1 MTPEGDPSLR
11 KKVEGDFPEDTL
23 NVAELVK
30 TLMKSFM
37 KSESN
42 YGAITDIETDM
53 NSIYDM
59 VRNYIDREELD
70 IYALRLEDRILLSKT
85 DAAFE
90 NLYEVI
96 RDRSQ
101 LQIKKDMIEIW
112 DDADNRIL
120 HLIIVPVRKHFPLD
134 YSTDKQKTNMIEEI
148 SSMTWQVS

>member
-11 KKVEGDFPEDTL
+11 KKVEGDFPEGTL

-53 NSIYDM
+53 DSIYDM
-59 VRNYIDREELD
+59 VSSYIGKEKLD
-70 IYALRLEDRILLSKT
+70 ICALRLGDRILLSKT
-85 DAAFE
+85 DVGFE

-96 RDRSQ
+96 RGRSQ

-134 YSTDKQKTNMIEEI
+134 YSTDKQKAKMVEEI

>member
-96 RDRSQ
+96 RDRSK

>member
-1 MTPEGDPSLR
+1 MTPEGDPGLG
-11 KKVEGDFPEDTL
+11 KKVEGDFPGSTL

-53 NSIYDM
+53 NSIYDV
-59 VRNYIDREELD
+59 VRNYINREELD
-70 IYALRLEDRILLSKT
+70 IYALRLGDRILLSKT

-96 RDRSQ
+96 RGRSQ

>member
-11 KKVEGDFPEDTL
+11 KKVEGDFPEGIL

-42 YGAITDIETDM
+42 YGAITDIETDI
-53 NSIYDM
+53 NSIYDI

-70 IYALRLEDRILLSKT
+70 IYALRLGDRILLSKT

-134 YSTDKQKTNMIEEI
+134 YSTDKQKAEMIEEI

>member
-1 MTPEGDPSLR
+1 MTPEGDPGLR

-70 IYALRLEDRILLSKT
+70 IYALRLGDRILLSKT